1 MYLKKP
7 YFADWPLGDKFGLR
21 FHPIEKKE
29 KMHNGQDIKMPASTK
44 LYAPLSGT
52 AYCDEDDRSGKYMVI
67 NSVTEQGVKV
77 QFVFCHLSEFLV
89 KNGQHVSEWQDIAL
103 SGNTGASTGAHL
115 HFGVMIFNYKTG
127 EYDFVDPIKYFDFR
141 SEK

>member
-7 YFADWPLGDKFGLR
+7 YFGDWPIGDLFGPR

-29 KMHNGQDIKMPASTK
+29 IPHNGIDIKMPIGTK

-52 AYCDEDDRSGKYMVI
+52 AYCNEDKRSGKFLVI
-67 NSVTEQGVKV
+67 NALTEQGKKV

-89 KNGQHVSEWQDIAL
+89 KNEQRVVEWQEVAL
-103 SGNTGASTGAHL
+103 SGNSGGSTGPHL
-115 HFGVMIFNYKTG
+115 HFGVMVFNYKTN
-127 EYDFVDPIKYFDFR
+127 EYDFVDPVNYIKFGVA
-141 SEK
+141 